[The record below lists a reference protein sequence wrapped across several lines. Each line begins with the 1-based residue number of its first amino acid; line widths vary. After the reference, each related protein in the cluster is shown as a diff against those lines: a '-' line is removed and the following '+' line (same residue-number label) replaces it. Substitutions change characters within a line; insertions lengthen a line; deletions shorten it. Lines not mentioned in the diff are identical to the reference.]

1 MNDKIQ
7 FTCPHCSHQMQIH
20 EAIRIWMCPMCGKAS
35 AVTAEEVAPEDN
47 RVEELVVKTSEG
59 TANDAMSPANPK
71 SGPGFPDQSPA
82 TDSHGSHDR
91 PEEGTRFKIPE
102 RFIRNFITSNEV
114 VLTAGYYQRDI
125 QFWGIWFDWVR
136 SYLIATDKRI
146 VTVRKS
152 LWWFAKIDGVVN
164 YADLDG
170 IHVSHSKKKG
180 MHFSSKTQ
188 HTRIHFQFSNGNSVE
203 TKTLN
208 HVLVQSLCASLKDRV
223 KLTTEQL

>member
-1 MNDKIQ
+1 MSDKIQ
-7 FTCPHCSHQMQIH
+7 FICPHCSHQMQIH
-20 EAIRIWMCPMCGKAS
+20 ESIRVWMCPMCGKAS

-59 TANDAMSPANPK
+59 TANDAMNPANPK

-91 PEEGTRFKIPE
+91 PEQGTRFNIPE

-114 VLTAGYYQRDI
+114 VLTAGYYRRDI
-125 QFWGIWFDWVR
+125 KKRGFWFDWVR
-136 SYLIATDKRI
+136 YYLIATDKRI
-146 VTVRKS
+146 VSVRKS
-152 LWWFAKIDGVVN
+152 LWWFAKIDTVVN
-164 YADLDG
+164 YADLDK

-180 MHFSSKTQ
+180 MHFTSKTQ
-188 HTRIHFQFSNGNSVE
+188 YTRIHFQFSNGNSE
-203 TKTLN
+203 KTKTLN
-208 HVLVQSLCASLKDRV
+208 HGLVQSLCASLENRV